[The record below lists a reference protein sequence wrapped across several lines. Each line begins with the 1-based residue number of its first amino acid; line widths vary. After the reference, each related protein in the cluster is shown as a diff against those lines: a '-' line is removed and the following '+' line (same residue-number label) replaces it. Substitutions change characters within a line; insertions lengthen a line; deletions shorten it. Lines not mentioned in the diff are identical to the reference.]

1 MAANHDGSRR
11 LGRDV
16 SEVAMPEEIGLFE
29 ALYSQRALRY
39 IKPDPIPDELV
50 RKVLDAGIRAP
61 NGGNTQRWSFLVI
74 KDPATKRWIQERYDL
89 TGHPVHPDP
98 TSPGM
103 ARSQARN
110 DAAAQHLAEH
120 LHEVPVLILC
130 CLQGDGGPSDISRG
144 ASIYPAVQNMLL
156 AARGLGLASV
166 LTTRPRRGFEQE
178 IKDLLGIPANVDT
191 AAMLPLGYPADGV
204 RYGRT
209 RRQPVEQV
217 TYSEKWGQP
226 WGAQA

>member
-1 MAANHDGSRR
+1 M
-11 LGRDV
+11 
-16 SEVAMPEEIGLFE
+16 
-29 ALYSQRALRY
+29 
-39 IKPDPIPDELV
+39 
-50 RKVLDAGIRAP
+50 
-61 NGGNTQRWSFLVI
+61 VI
-74 KDPATKRWIQERYDL
+74 KDLETKRFIQERYDR

-110 DAAAQHLAEH
+110 DAAAQYLAEH

-130 CLQGDGGPSDISRG
+130 CLGGGGGPSDIGRG

-178 IKDLLGIPANVDT
+178 IKELLNIPDDVDT

-204 RYGRT
+204 HYGRT
-209 RRQPVEQV
+209 RRGPGGDSHLQREVGATLGSQGLDQGLAGPATQRANEPTTQCCRSAEQGPRNPFHRC
-217 TYSEKWGQP
+217 TMGYD
-226 WGAQA
+226 